1 MMGLSYF
8 IPELIS
14 IGLLVYFIVE
24 ALIDG
29 NKDRPSLFIELAVG
43 TAILGMTLF
52 FCAKKMGLGF
62 NGFISADPLAYFFKI
77 FFTFVFGVITF
88 MCRDFFRDDLSSGA
102 SPQPAKPLG
111 KQQEF
116 ALILWCALIG
126 LYFLASANH
135 VLVLFISLEILTMA
149 LYVLTTHG
157 RHALETNSRRS
168 ASIEAGLKYL
178 TLGSLA
184 SGFMIFGIALL
195 YLKTGA
201 LSFPEIA
208 AAKQI
213 LLYSR
218 LGNLALLFIFAGLG
232 FKIASFPF
240 QLWIPD
246 VYQGSPSPATALL
259 SVASKSAG
267 FLILIR
273 FFGITVG
280 PLDAHWKT
288 AFAAL
293 ALFTMFYGNL
303 GALAQ
308 TSLKRLLG
316 YSSIGHAGFLL
327 LAMASGTAFSLA
339 AILYYLLG
347 YAVSSLAVF
356 YVIVFIEKATGS
368 DSSKNLDGL
377 SQTSPFLSSVLF
389 VALLSLAGVPPL
401 AGFMGKFWILF
412 STLRF
417 GLGWPVLVACT
428 MVVVGIYYYL
438 SLALKMFF
446 REPSHKVEFLI
457 PLSSKVVLIILTL
470 LSLGIGIFQAPLFRI
485 AFTAITKS

>member
-1 MMGLSYF
+1 MTGLSYF
-8 IPELIS
+8 VPELIS

-24 ALIDG
+24 VLIDG
-29 NKDRPSLFIELAVG
+29 NKDRPSLFLELAVG
-43 TAILGMTLF
+43 TAILGIALF
-52 FCAKKMGLGF
+52 FCAQKMGLGF
-62 NGFISADPLAYFFKI
+62 NGFISADPLAYFFKV
-77 FFTFVFGVITF
+77 FFTFLFSVITL
-88 MCRDFFRDDLSSGA
+88 MCRDFFEDSRA
-102 SPQPAKPLG
+102 

-135 VLVLFISLEILTMA
+135 VLVLFISLEIFTMA

-157 RHALETNSRRS
+157 RHDLQTNDHRS

-201 LSFPEIA
+201 LSFSEIA
-208 AAKQI
+208 ATKQI
-213 LLYSR
+213 LLTSR
-218 LGNLALLFIFAGLG
+218 LGNLALLFIFSGLG

-246 VYQGSPSPATALL
+246 VYQGSPAPVTALL

-280 PLDAHWKT
+280 PLDPHWKT
-288 AFAAL
+288 AFVVL

-308 TSLKRLLG
+308 TSLKRLMG
-316 YSSIGHAGFLL
+316 YSSIGHAGYLL
-327 LAMASGTAFSLA
+327 LAMAAGTGFSTA

-368 DSSKNLDGL
+368 DSS
-377 SQTSPFLSSVLF
+377 
-389 VALLSLAGVPPL
+389 
-401 AGFMGKFWILF
+401 
-412 STLRF
+412 
-417 GLGWPVLVACT
+417 
-428 MVVVGIYYYL
+428 
-438 SLALKMFF
+438 
-446 REPSHKVEFLI
+446 
-457 PLSSKVVLIILTL
+457 
-470 LSLGIGIFQAPLFRI
+470 
-485 AFTAITKS
+485 